1 MKRRDQRVHCW
12 CYSHC
17 ARFSNEAR
25 TITVRSRDRHITE
38 DKSEVARATALGYPP
53 PKALLLAL
61 QRNKDEIAGEEGDR
75 GEEGAGQAEE
85 ERETEKREDDG
96 EQKEMDGD
104 ELNGIDYGPYDQQDM
119 DFGPSSDNGSDN
131 SLLPA
136 IRCSAD
142 LGPLARDQDE
152 DMDSPLDV
160 EPGGGQDNHGFHL
173 RGEPGP
179 SRERQPDKRTCPE
192 AKTKE
197 RNLCCKY

>member
-1 MKRRDQRVHCW
+1 
-12 CYSHC
+12 
-17 ARFSNEAR
+17 
-25 TITVRSRDRHITE
+25 
-38 DKSEVARATALGYPP
+38 
-53 PKALLLAL
+53 AL

-75 GEEGAGQAEE
+75 GEEE